1 MRQAQARKVR
11 DTYLSAPR
19 RSERHLHVVEDAAL
33 AATALA
39 PADTAVAPADTAV
52 APAADL
58 ESRIVEDLRVEA
70 PAVEIPD
77 WAEPFA
83 DARWDDRL
91 GGPDYEERDGR
102 RTVLVTGRP
111 EGKSLPR
118 RDSSPGSTA
127 RMRRQAPT
135 RARLA
140 GRPDR
145 VALWAVALGL
155 LMAAMA
161 GFSGNGNG
169 HGHSSHTPAE
179 PNPAQLLSR

>member
-1 MRQAQARKVR
+1 MRQAQARKIS
-11 DTYLSAPR
+11 DAYLHAPK
-19 RSERHLHVVEDAAL
+19 RSERHLHVVEE
-33 AATALA
+33 A
-39 PADTAVAPADTAV
+39 PARV
-52 APAADL
+52 
-58 ESRIVEDLRVEA
+58 VEDLRVEA

-111 EGKSLPR
+111 DGKAVPRREATPGKSARVR
-118 RDSSPGSTA
+118 RHT
-127 RMRRQAPT
+127 PT

-155 LMAAMA
+155 VMAAMA
-161 GFSGNGNG
+161 GFSGNGD
-169 HGHSSHTPAE
+169 HSSQGGSEPA
-179 PNPAQLLSR
+179 PAPLISR

>member
-11 DTYLSAPR
+11 DAYLSAPR
-19 RSERHLHVVEDAAL
+19 RSERHLHVVEDAAFAEPAL
-33 AATALA
+33 AA
-39 PADTAVAPADTAV
+39 DF
-52 APAADL
+52 
-58 ESRIVEDLRVEA
+58 ESRVVEDLRIEA
-70 PAVEIPD
+70 PAVEMPD
-77 WAEPFA
+77 WAESFG

-91 GGPDYEERDGR
+91 GDRDYEERDGR

-111 EGKSLPR
+111 AGNAVPR

-161 GFSGNGNG
+161 GFSGNGSG
-169 HGHSSHTPAE
+169 HAHGHSSHTPAE
-179 PNPAQLLSR
+179 PNPAQFLSR

>member
-1 MRQAQARKVR
+1 MRQAQARKIS
-11 DTYLSAPR
+11 DAYLHAPK
-19 RSERHLHVVEDAAL
+19 RSERHLQVVEE
-33 AATALA
+33 T
-39 PADTAVAPADTAV
+39 PARV
-52 APAADL
+52 
-58 ESRIVEDLRVEA
+58 VEDLRVEP

-111 EGKSLPR
+111 EGKTVPR
-118 RDSSPGSTA
+118 RETTPGKSA
-127 RMRRQAPT
+127 RMRRHTPT

-155 LMAAMA
+155 IMAAMA
-161 GFSGNGNG
+161 GFSGNGDAK
-169 HGHSSHTPAE
+169 SSPGADQTPA
-179 PNPAQLLSR
+179 PLTSR

>member
-1 MRQAQARKVR
+1 MRQAQARKIS
-11 DTYLSAPR
+11 DAYLYAPK
-19 RSERHLHVVEDAAL
+19 RSERHLHVVDE
-33 AATALA
+33 A
-39 PADTAVAPADTAV
+39 PARV
-52 APAADL
+52 
-58 ESRIVEDLRVEA
+58 VEDLRIEA

-77 WAEPFA
+77 WAEPFS
-83 DARWDDRL
+83 DPRWDDRL

-111 EGKSLPR
+111 EGKAVPR
-118 RDSSPGSTA
+118 RETTPGKSA
-127 RMRRQAPT
+127 RMRRHTPT

-161 GFSGNGNG
+161 GFSGNGG
-169 HGHSSHTPAE
+169 DHRSAAGSEPA
-179 PNPAQLLSR
+179 PAPLLSR